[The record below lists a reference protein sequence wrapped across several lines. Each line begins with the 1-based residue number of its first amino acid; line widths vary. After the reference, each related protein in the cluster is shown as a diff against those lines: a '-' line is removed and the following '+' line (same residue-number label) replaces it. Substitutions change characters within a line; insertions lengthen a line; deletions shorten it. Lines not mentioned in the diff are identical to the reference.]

1 MQTRNSATELPQ
13 GILDILPIQF
23 LFPLEAAND
32 STVSN
37 VLALRILEH
46 LGAVVLHCFVSGFA
60 SSAFA
65 LRKLKTLRAGIAV
78 AAAPAAH
85 AVNCAASSALHG
97 HQQSLQNRICR
108 LI

>member
-65 LRKLKTLRAGIAV
+65 LRKLKTLRAGIA
-78 AAAPAAH
+78 PAAH